1 VPDFPPSPDAD
12 HVPPLR
18 KADFWTSIVLLAL
31 AAGMLVETLSYPL
44 EGSYAGV
51 RNAWYVSPALLPL
64 IIAGALII
72 LSGLLLANAVRTG
85 GAAAALGD
93 LPQASA
99 ARIWAATADF
109 WIIGG
114 VLAGYIYGLLPRVD
128 FVAVT
133 TLMLFTLVAIYD
145 MEAPSVARRAL
156 AIFFITSLAVV
167 ALALFG
173 WRPGAQSAAAY
184 ARDAAVWSAA
194 AMSIVAVWFAARHEA
209 TARLRF
215 FRCVWLSILTPLIV
229 SVIFKFGLLV
239 PLPTEGLTVEL
250 MNQIRYGEF

>member
-1 VPDFPPSPDAD
+1 MTPPPDSDR
-12 HVPPLR
+12 VPPLR
-18 KADFWTSIVLLAL
+18 KADFWTSLVLLAL

-64 IIAGALII
+64 IIAGTLIL
-72 LSGLLLANAVRTG
+72 LSGLLLANAVRSG
-85 GAAAALGD
+85 GAAAALAD
-93 LPQASA
+93 LPHASA
-99 ARIWAATADF
+99 TRIFAATADF

-114 VLAGYIYGLLPRVD
+114 ILAGYIYGLLPRVD
-128 FVAVT
+128 FVAAT

-145 MEAPSVARRAL
+145 MDASSVARRAL
-156 AIFFITSLAVV
+156 AVFVITSLAVA
-167 ALALFG
+167 ALALVG

-184 ARDAAVWSAA
+184 ARDAAVWAA
-194 AMSIVAVWFAARHEA
+194 VAISIGSVWFAARRDA

-215 FRCVWLSILTPLIV
+215 SRCVWLSILTPLIA
-229 SVIFKFGLLV
+229 SVIFKYGLLV

-250 MNQIRYGEF
+250 MNKIRYGEF

>member
-1 VPDFPPSPDAD
+1 
-12 HVPPLR
+12 
-18 KADFWTSIVLLAL
+18 
-31 AAGMLVETLSYPL
+31 
-44 EGSYAGV
+44 
-51 RNAWYVSPALLPL
+51 
-64 IIAGALII
+64 
-72 LSGLLLANAVRTG
+72 VRTG

-93 LPQASA
+93 LPQVTA

-128 FVAVT
+128 FVAAT

-145 MEAPSVARRAL
+145 MEASSVARRAL
-156 AIFFITSLAVV
+156 AMFFITSLAVV

-184 ARDAAVWSAA
+184 ARDAAVWTAV

-215 FRCVWLSILTPLIV
+215 SRCVWLSILTPLIA

>member
-1 VPDFPPSPDAD
+1 MPPSPDAD

-31 AAGMLVETLSYPL
+31 AVGMLIETLSYPL

-93 LPQASA
+93 LPRASA

-114 VLAGYIYGLLPRVD
+114 ILAGYIYGLLPRVD
-128 FVAVT
+128 FVAAT

-184 ARDAAVWSAA
+184 ARDAAVWTAV
-194 AMSIVAVWFAARHEA
+194 AMSIGAVWFAARREA
-209 TARLRF
+209 TAGLRF
-215 FRCVWLSILTPLIV
+215 SRCLWLSILTPLIA